1 MHFNNDSDL
10 YRTIGSNIK
19 HYRQQANLT
28 QMQLAEKAQISIS
41 YLSKIEASG
50 CDKVFPYLYLIRLQ
64 MYSML
69 KSMTFLMR
77 MRQMPRQT
85 NRFCGGSNT
94 NRNGLHFEQA
104 TSLNTALQNAV
115 FIIDNNFEVYD
126 KNQLLG
132 YSINQDEFST
142 IFLRQNGI
150 DDRAIN
156 SKRWKPDEAFIN
168 EIDKTVYIIEKKF
181 QHTSSSVD
189 EKLATFPFKI
199 REYRR
204 LLDPIGYD
212 LVYIY
217 LLSSDWFNV
226 PKYQDY
232 YDYMDELGCPHYFD
246 NLPLYAIG
254 L

>member
-69 KSMTFLMR
+69 KSMTFLR
-77 MRQMPRQT
+77 RRRQMPRQA
-85 NRFCGGSNT
+85 NRFGGGANT
-94 NRNGLHFEQA
+94 NRNGLHFEQT
-104 TSLNTALQNAV
+104 TSLNTALQNAG
-115 FIIDNNFEVYD
+115 FIIANHFEVYD
-126 KNQLLG
+126 RNQLLG

-168 EIDKTVYIIEKKF
+168 EIDKTVYIIEKNFSALVVQLMKNS
-181 QHTSSSVD
+181 QHSHSKSENID
-189 EKLATFPFKI
+189 GF
-199 REYRR
+199 
-204 LLDPIGYD
+204 
-212 LVYIY
+212 
-217 LLSSDWFNV
+217 
-226 PKYQDY
+226 
-232 YDYMDELGCPHYFD
+232 
-246 NLPLYAIG
+246 
-254 L
+254 

>member
-104 TSLNTALQNAV
+104 TSLNTALP
-115 FIIDNNFEVYD
+115 YD
-126 KNQLLG
+126 VR
-132 YSINQDEFST
+132 SFSVV
-142 IFLRQNGI
+142 
-150 DDRAIN
+150 
-156 SKRWKPDEAFIN
+156 S
-168 EIDKTVYIIEKKF
+168 
-181 QHTSSSVD
+181 
-189 EKLATFPFKI
+189 
-199 REYRR
+199 
-204 LLDPIGYD
+204 
-212 LVYIY
+212 
-217 LLSSDWFNV
+217 LLSQSNT
-226 PKYQDY
+226 
-232 YDYMDELGCPHYFD
+232 LHYLIWYRILF
-246 NLPLYAIG
+246 P
-254 L
+254 

>member
-1 MHFNNDSDL
+1 
-10 YRTIGSNIK
+10 
-19 HYRQQANLT
+19 
-28 QMQLAEKAQISIS
+28 
-41 YLSKIEASG
+41 
-50 CDKVFPYLYLIRLQ
+50 
-64 MYSML
+64 
-69 KSMTFLMR
+69 
-77 MRQMPRQT
+77 MPRQA
-85 NRFCGGSNT
+85 NRFGGGANT
-94 NRNGLHFEQA
+94 NRNGLHFEQT
-104 TSLNTALQNAV
+104 TSLNTALQNAG
-115 FIIDNNFEVYD
+115 FIIANHFEVYD
-126 KNQLLG
+126 RNQLLG

-150 DDRAIN
+150 NDRAIN

-168 EIDKTVYIIEKKF
+168 EIDKTVYIIEKNF
-181 QHTSSSVD
+181 QRTSGSVD

-232 YDYMDELGCPHYFD
+232 YDYISDSIQKSLHLFICQSLTLLLRNTATFCCQINRWVMVNDPAFHRCAKDRLVKDHHRFINRCRFLGNRNKGKLNIIQT
-246 NLPLYAIG
+246 NLSHPFISQFRYNMPPDL
-254 L
+254 

>member
-1 MHFNNDSDL
+1 
-10 YRTIGSNIK
+10 
-19 HYRQQANLT
+19 
-28 QMQLAEKAQISIS
+28 
-41 YLSKIEASG
+41 
-50 CDKVFPYLYLIRLQ
+50 
-64 MYSML
+64 
-69 KSMTFLMR
+69 
-77 MRQMPRQT
+77 MPRQA
-85 NRFCGGSNT
+85 NRFGGGANT
-94 NRNGLHFEQA
+94 NRNGLHFEQT
-104 TSLNTALQNAV
+104 TSLNTALQNAG
-115 FIIDNNFEVYD
+115 FIIANHFEVYD
-126 KNQLLG
+126 RNQLLG

-142 IFLRQNGI
+142 IFLRRNGI
-150 DDRAIN
+150 NDRAIN

-168 EIDKTVYIIEKKF
+168 EINKTVYIIEKKF
-181 QHTSSSVD
+181 QQTSGSVD

>member
-50 CDKVFPYLYLIRLQ
+50 CDKSLSISVLNQIANVLNVEIHD
-64 MYSML
+64 
-69 KSMTFLMR
+69 FLRR
-77 MRQMPRQT
+77 MRQMPRQA
-85 NRFCGGSNT
+85 NRFGGGANT
-94 NRNGLHFEQA
+94 NRNGLHFEQT
-104 TSLNTALQNAV
+104 TSLNTALQNAG
-115 FIIDNNFEVYD
+115 FIIDNHFEVYD
-126 KNQLLG
+126 RNQLLG

-142 IFLRQNGI
+142 IFLRRNGI
-150 DDRAIN
+150 NDRAIN

-168 EIDKTVYIIEKKF
+168 EIDKTVYIIEKNF
-181 QHTSSSVD
+181 QHTSGSVD

-217 LLSSDWFNV
+217 LLSSDWFDV